1 MPSDFLFPPPDDAE
15 NTMGKS
21 GHIQGA
27 KIVINPAK
35 NEKTSS
41 VIIEQ
46 VQLPLPLFVIKKG
59 EPSSI
64 PPLFH
69 KEGVRGSLIKNPL

>member
-15 NTMGKS
+15 KTMGKS
-21 GHIQGA
+21 GQMQGA

-41 VIIEQ
+41 VN
-46 VQLPLPLFVIKKG
+46 IKAC
-59 EPSSI
+59 
-64 PPLFH
+64 L
-69 KEGVRGSLIKNPL
+69 